1 MSDFIPKV
9 LIFGLSFVR
18 RLHDDLVK
26 GFDSRA
32 KQNFNLAGYFVYVCL
47 KGTGGRTVEKVRK
60 YDISAIASIQPD
72 IIILELGT
80 NDLCHLPPEVVGSR
94 IEELARFFRDELQ
107 VKVVV
112 VYQVIDRKIAHST
125 APDTAFNAKAAI
137 LRQYLC
143 VVLENEVGIFL
154 WEHRDFGSDVNLLS
168 LDGVHCNSQLT
179 RTVSFI
185 PKLSRGDLESPE
197 QTISTIAWFLLF
209 VMNLYLWLWP
219 HFVKD
224 I

>member
-9 LIFGLSFVR
+9 LIFGHSFVC

-32 KQNFNLAGYFVYVCL
+32 KPNYYLAGSGVYVCL

-80 NDLCHLPPEVVGSR
+80 NDLCHLSPEVVGSR
-94 IEELARFFRDELQ
+94 IEELARFFRDALR

-112 VYQVIDRKIAHST
+112 VCQVIDRKIPHST
-125 APDTAFNAKAAI
+125 APDTAFNAKAHAI

-143 VVLENEVGIFL
+143 VVLENKVGIFL
-154 WEHRDFGSDVNLLS
+154 WEHRDFGSDVSLPS
-168 LDGVHCNSQLT
+168 LDGVHCNSQGQYRLY
-179 RTVSFI
+179 RSYRGAI
-185 PKLSRGDLESPE
+185 LKDLNKL
-197 QTISTIAWFLLF
+197 
-209 VMNLYLWLWP
+209 
-219 HFVKD
+219 
-224 I
+224 

>member
-9 LIFGLSFVR
+9 LIFGHSFVR

-32 KQNFNLAGYFVYVCL
+32 KQNFNLAGSGVYVCL

-80 NDLCHLPPEVVGSR
+80 NDLCHLSPEVVGSR
-94 IEELARFFRDELQ
+94 IEELARFFRDELR

-112 VYQVIDRKIAHST
+112 VCH
-125 APDTAFNAKAAI
+125 
-137 LRQYLC
+137 
-143 VVLENEVGIFL
+143 
-154 WEHRDFGSDVNLLS
+154 
-168 LDGVHCNSQLT
+168 
-179 RTVSFI
+179 
-185 PKLSRGDLESPE
+185 
-197 QTISTIAWFLLF
+197 
-209 VMNLYLWLWP
+209 
-219 HFVKD
+219 
-224 I
+224 

>member
-9 LIFGLSFVR
+9 LIFGHSFVR

-32 KQNFNLAGYFVYVCL
+32 NQNFNLAGSGIYVCL

-80 NDLCHLPPEVVGSR
+80 NDLCHLSPEVVGSR
-94 IEELARFFRDELQ
+94 IEELARFFRDELR
-107 VKVVV
+107 VKVIVIC
-112 VYQVIDRKIAHST
+112 QVIDRKIPHST
-125 APDTAFNAKAAI
+125 APDAAFNAKAAI

-143 VVLENEVGIFL
+143 VVLENEAGIFL
-154 WEHRDFGSDVNLLS
+154 WEHHDFGSDVNLLS
-168 LDGVHCNSQLT
+168 LNGVHCNSQGQYRLY
-179 RTVSFI
+179 RSYRGAI
-185 PKLSRGDLESPE
+185 LKALNKLQVR
-197 QTISTIAWFLLF
+197 
-209 VMNLYLWLWP
+209 
-219 HFVKD
+219 
-224 I
+224 

>member
-9 LIFGLSFVR
+9 LIFGHSFVR

-32 KQNFNLAGYFVYVCL
+32 KQNFNLAGSGVYVCL

-80 NDLCHLPPEVVGSR
+80 NDLCHLSPEVVGSR
-94 IEELARFFRDELQ
+94 IEELARFFRDELR

-112 VYQVIDRKIAHST
+112 VCQVIDRKIPHST
-125 APDTAFNAKAAI
+125 APDAAFNAKAAI

-143 VVLENEVGIFL
+143 VVLENEAGIFL
-154 WEHRDFGSDVNLLS
+154 WEHRDFGGDVNSLS
-168 LDGVHCNSQLT
+168 LDGVHCNSQGQYRLY
-179 RTVSFI
+179 RSYRGAI
-185 PKLSRGDLESPE
+185 LKALNKL
-197 QTISTIAWFLLF
+197 
-209 VMNLYLWLWP
+209 
-219 HFVKD
+219 
-224 I
+224 

>member
-1 MSDFIPKV
+1 MV
-9 LIFGLSFVR
+9 IFG
-18 RLHDDLVK
+18 
-26 GFDSRA
+26 
-32 KQNFNLAGYFVYVCL
+32 QNFNFAGSGVYVCL

-80 NDLCHLPPEVVGSR
+80 NDLCHLSPEVVGSR

-112 VYQVIDRKIAHST
+112 VCQVIDCKIPHST
-125 APDTAFNAKAAI
+125 APDAAFNAKAAI

-143 VVLENEVGIFL
+143 VVLENEAGIFL

-168 LDGVHCNSQLT
+168 LDGVHCNSQGQYCLY
-179 RTVSFI
+179 RSYRGAI
-185 PKLSRGDLESPE
+185 LKALNKL
-197 QTISTIAWFLLF
+197 
-209 VMNLYLWLWP
+209 
-219 HFVKD
+219 
-224 I
+224 